1 MICPH
6 CGNETPEGHYCGYC
20 GARLTASANRN
31 PARRG
36 SAYAANPNQSV
47 YQPDVISTFFPRLN
61 PERTRLF
68 GWILAGLAVVIF
80 ALGFARFV
88 PISTVLAALLVPL
101 LYLAY
106 FYVVQVYEDE
116 PRITQP
122 SLLSVVNISENDSP
136 PDLVNSRNVPRRESF
151 GWSYAAGGPLSSA
164 LLCMLPP
171 WKASGSP
178 PDVGAA
184 FLAAAPRK
192 KRLAQCICHKA

>member
-1 MICPH
+1 MRF
-6 CGNETPEGHYCGYC
+6 EVESSLEGQLRPFQ
-20 GARLTASANRN
+20 RLL
-31 PARRG
+31 
-36 SAYAANPNQSV
+36 
-47 YQPDVISTFFPRLN
+47 DH
-61 PERTRLF
+61 
-68 GWILAGLAVVIF
+68 
-80 ALGFARFV
+80 GF
-88 PISTVLAALLVPL
+88 
-101 LYLAY
+101 
-106 FYVVQVYEDE
+106 VQVYEDE